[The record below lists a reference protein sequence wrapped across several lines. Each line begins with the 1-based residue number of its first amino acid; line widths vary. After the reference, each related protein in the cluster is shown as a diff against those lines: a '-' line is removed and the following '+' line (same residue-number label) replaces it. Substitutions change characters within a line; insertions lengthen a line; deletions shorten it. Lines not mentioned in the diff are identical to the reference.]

1 MPAVAP
7 GPNWN
12 RLFETAA
19 AQEGYFTTAQAE
31 ESGYSLPL
39 LAKYLQNG
47 RVVRARRG
55 VYRLVHFPAGEH
67 EDLVTVWL
75 WSGREGVF
83 SHETALSLHNL
94 SDVLPSRIHLT
105 LPAAWSKR
113 RFRVPE
119 GVGLHYGDVAK
130 RERAWAGS
138 VPVTSPH
145 RTLVDVRRANLSPEF
160 VDQATGQALARG
172 LINKKDAARLAAVG
186 TP

>member
-1 MPAVAP
+1 M
-7 GPNWN
+7 
-12 RLFETAA
+12 
-19 AQEGYFTTAQAE
+19 
-31 ESGYSLPL
+31 
-39 LAKYLQNG
+39 
-47 RVVRARRG
+47 
-55 VYRLVHFPAGEH
+55 
-67 EDLVTVWL
+67 
-75 WSGREGVF
+75 
-83 SHETALSLHNL
+83 
-94 SDVLPSRIHLT
+94 
-105 LPAAWSKR
+105 
-113 RFRVPE
+113 PE